1 MKKRLICLSLI
12 FAMSATQIVPV
23 AAAGK
28 ANVQTQKS
36 ATQNKLSDTEEK
48 VENLESQK
56 NALMSQISSAQQD
69 LVSVMTQINMLDDS
83 IAAKETDIQNTQEEL
98 KTAEAERNQQYEDMK
113 KRIQYLYETG
123 GSTSWAQAL
132 LESSSITDML
142 SKVETSQKVYD
153 YDREALEKLKD
164 AVEAV
169 ENLETQ
175 LENEKSELETSKQE
189 QEGVQQSLTSQITNL
204 KASASDYESQIAAAK
219 AQAAKYQALVEQQ
232 NAIIQG
238 QQSTGTSDNKKGSGK
253 TDNKNTS
260 NSTKNDAGTTSA
272 DHTGSQSAQN
282 SSSDKNET
290 AGNTTQTV
298 VEQTPAAPETS
309 APQQNTTTNNTTNNN
324 AANNNTTNNTV
335 TQEPSKTEE
344 KPAADNTVQE
354 ETNSTPDVSYNSSI
368 GEAIVAYARQFIGN
382 PYVYGGNSLTDGIDC
397 SGFTQQIYAHFGY
410 SLPRTSDAQASVGTE
425 VSWSEHKAGDLIV
438 YPGHVAILTGDGGI
452 VHASNSKPYPEGG
465 IKYTSN
471 ALYTSYITIRR
482 IAQ

>member
-12 FAMSATQIVPV
+12 FAMSATQVVPV

-83 IAAKETDIQNTQEEL
+83 IAAKEADIQDTQEEL
-98 KTAEAERNQQYEDMK
+98 KTGEAERDQQYEDME

-132 LESSSITDML
+132 LESNSITDML

-153 YDREALEKLKD
+153 YDREALEKLKS

-175 LENEKSELETSKQE
+175 LETEKSELETSKQE
-189 QEGVQQSLTSQITNL
+189 QEGVQQSLESQITNL
-204 KASASDYESQIAAAK
+204 KANASDYEAQIAAAK

-232 NAIIQG
+232 NAIVQG
-238 QQSTGTSDNKKGSGK
+238 QQSTSTSEDKTGSS
-253 TDNKNTS
+253 TADNKNAS
-260 NSTKNDAGTTSA
+260 NGTKTDADTNAAES
-272 DHTGSQSAQN
+272 TGSQTNQN
-282 SSSDKNET
+282 SGSEKNET
-290 AGNTTQTV
+290 SGSSSNNTQTV
-298 VEQTPAAPETS
+298 VDQTPSEPETD
-309 APQQNTTTNNTTNNN
+309 NTTNDN
-324 AANNNTTNNTV
+324 AADNNTA
-335 TQEPSKTEE
+335 TQEPSGTEE
-344 KPAADNTVQE
+344 TPAADNNTQE
-354 ETNSTPDVSYNSSI
+354 ETTSTPDTSYNSSI
-368 GEAIVAYARQFIGN
+368 GEAIVAYAKQFIGN

>member
-12 FAMSATQIVPV
+12 FAMSATQVVPV

-204 KASASDYESQIAAAK
+204 KASASDYEAQIAAAK

-232 NAIIQG
+232 NAIVQG
-238 QQSTGTSDNKKGSGK
+238 QQSTSTSEDKTGSS
-253 TDNKNTS
+253 TADNKNTS
-260 NSTKNDAGTTSA
+260 NGTKTDADTNAAES
-272 DHTGSQSAQN
+272 TGSQTNQN
-282 SSSDKNET
+282 SGSEKNET
-290 AGNTTQTV
+290 SGSSSNNTQTV
-298 VEQTPAAPETS
+298 VDQTPSEPETD
-309 APQQNTTTNNTTNNN
+309 NTTNDN
-324 AANNNTTNNTV
+324 AADNNTA
-335 TQEPSKTEE
+335 TQEPSGTEE
-344 KPAADNTVQE
+344 TPAADNNTQE
-354 ETNSTPDVSYNSSI
+354 ETTSTPDTSYNSSI
-368 GEAIVAYARQFIGN
+368 GKAIVAYAKQFIGN

>member
-12 FAMSATQIVPV
+12 FAMSATQVVPV

-132 LESSSITDML
+132 LESNSITDML

-153 YDREALEKLKD
+153 YDREALEKLKS

-175 LENEKSELETSKQE
+175 LETEKSELETSKQE
-189 QEGVQQSLTSQITNL
+189 QEGVQQSLESQITNL
-204 KASASDYESQIAAAK
+204 KANASDYEAQIAAAK
-219 AQAAKYQALVEQQ
+219 AQAAKYQ
-232 NAIIQG
+232 
-238 QQSTGTSDNKKGSGK
+238 GK
-253 TDNKNTS
+253 TGSSTADNKNAS
-260 NSTKNDAGTTSA
+260 NGTKTDADTNAAES
-272 DHTGSQSAQN
+272 TGSQTNQN
-282 SSSDKNET
+282 SGSEKNET
-290 AGNTTQTV
+290 SGSSSNNTQTV
-298 VEQTPAAPETS
+298 VDQTPSEPETD
-309 APQQNTTTNNTTNNN
+309 NTTNDN
-324 AANNNTTNNTV
+324 AADNNTA
-335 TQEPSKTEE
+335 TQEPSGTEE
-344 KPAADNTVQE
+344 TPAADNNTQE
-354 ETNSTPDVSYNSSI
+354 ETTSTPDTSYNSSI
-368 GEAIVAYARQFIGN
+368 GEAIVAYAKQFIGN